1 MTRRTV
7 QEEQA
12 RLRKQRKKA
21 QGFLSIFKKP
31 LHESLTSVLPIMLIV
46 LALGFTI
53 APVPNNAMMAFL
65 LGGVL
70 LIVGMGL
77 FTLGS
82 EMSMIPLGQAVG
94 SEITRSKNC
103 LLYTS
108 RCV

>member
-53 APVPNNAMMAFL
+53 APVPNNAMMAFCWEACCSSWAWVYL
-65 LGGVL
+65 RWG
-70 LIVGMGL
+70 
-77 FTLGS
+77 
-82 EMSMIPLGQAVG
+82 
-94 SEITRSKNC
+94 R
-103 LLYTS
+103 
-108 RCV
+108 RCP